1 MAIVGIV
8 HHPKREN
15 ARLKAAELESW
26 LRGHHHEAIHLGD
39 DPVESQLDLVI
50 SLGGDGTMLRA
61 IDHVMPLAIPVLGVN
76 FGSLGYLTEVDPDSL
91 YNSLDRFFDGDYLIE
106 ERMTLLVSVVG
117 ERDSKYQKNDARDE
131 DTTETHFVALNEVV
145 VEKLSSGHV
154 IRVDVSIGSE
164 QFLVYEADGL
174 IVSTPTGST
183 AYSFSARGPV
193 VSPNLRALVV
203 TPISP
208 HMLFDRSLVLDP
220 VEELSL
226 RLAEGPP
233 AAVMVDGVEK
243 VTIVPGDIVTCSANP
258 TPAYLVNF
266 SKRDFHQILKM
277 KFGLTSKR
285 MGE

>member
-15 ARLKAAELESW
+15 ARSKATELEIW
-26 LRGHHHEAIHLGD
+26 LREHNHEAVYLGD
-39 DPVESQLDLVI
+39 DLVESHLDLVV

-61 IDHVMPLAIPVLGVN
+61 IDHVMPLAVPVLGVN

-91 YNSLDRFFDGDYLIE
+91 YSALNRFFEGDYLIE
-106 ERMTLLVSVVG
+106 ERMTLLVSVAR
-117 ERDSKYQKNDARDE
+117 ERDMTYQPNVPQFNNAAD
-131 DTTETHFVALNEVV
+131 THFVALNEVV

-164 QFLVYEADGL
+164 QFLIYEADGL

-220 VEELSL
+220 GERLSL

-243 VTIVPGDIVTCSANP
+243 VTIAPGDIVTCSANP

-285 MGE
+285 MGD